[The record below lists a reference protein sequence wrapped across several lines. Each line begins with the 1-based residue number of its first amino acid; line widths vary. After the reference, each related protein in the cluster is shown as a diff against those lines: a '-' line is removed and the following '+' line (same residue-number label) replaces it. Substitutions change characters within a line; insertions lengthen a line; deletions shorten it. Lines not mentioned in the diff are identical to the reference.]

1 MLNINISTP
10 SSIMEILRVKYKQ
23 KRLSMDLTQSGLSTR
38 SGVSFGSIK
47 RFESIGQISLNSL
60 LRLSL
65 VLECLEDFKNI
76 ANIKNPII
84 NSLSQIVSAKE
95 APLKKR
101 GSIK

>member
-38 SGVSFGSIK
+38 SGVSLGSIK
-47 RFESIGQISLNSL
+47 RFESIGYISLNSL